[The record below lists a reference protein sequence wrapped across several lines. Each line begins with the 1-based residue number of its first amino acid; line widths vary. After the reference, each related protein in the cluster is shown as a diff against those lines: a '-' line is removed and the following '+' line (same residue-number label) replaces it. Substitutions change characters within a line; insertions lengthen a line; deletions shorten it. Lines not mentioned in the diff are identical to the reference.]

1 MRSTVVSA
9 KTVEEC
15 VNKALD
21 KLQANRNEVNIEV
34 INEAKQGFLGL
45 FGAKDAVVRVSLKDD
60 VKEKGTGD
68 FVKNILNSDSNSV
81 ETEQK
86 EDTKVIKDKKIVEEV
101 EETKSTEDDKEE
113 IVEKSVKPEKPAKPV
128 EPVEPTKPVK
138 PAKPVEAE
146 EVPVEAEEVKETEE
160 VVKSEETEEQQDTE
174 PDVTIDRNDELFIT
188 SKNFL
193 KQMIEDMGIDCD
205 IESRTEGNMIKFN
218 IMCSE
223 ESDIGIIIGKRGET
237 LDSLQYIVNL
247 VTNRNS
253 DTYIRVILDC
263 NQYRSKRERSLQKL
277 ARRLADKA
285 VQTGRDIK
293 LEPMNPYERRII
305 HTYLQNDEKV
315 NTFSQGNEP
324 NRRVIIKRK

>member
-1 MRSTVVSA
+1 MRSTVISA

-60 VKEKGTGD
+60 VKEKGTDD

-86 EDTKVIKDKKIVEEV
+86 EDTNVIKDKKVVEEV
-101 EETKSTEDDKEE
+101 VEEKVSE
-113 IVEKSVKPEKPAKPV
+113 KPEENKAS
-128 EPVEPTKPVK
+128 EPQETC
-138 PAKPVEAE
+138 
-146 EVPVEAEEVKETEE
+146 EVDDNETEE
-160 VVKSEETEEQQDTE
+160 SVTEAVEEETVEETQPEVSINRD
-174 PDVTIDRNDELFIT
+174 DELFIT

-205 IESRTEGNMIKFN
+205 IESRTDGNMIKFN
-218 IMCSE
+218 ILCSQ

-305 HTYLQNDEKV
+305 HTYLQNDENV

>member
-1 MRSTVVSA
+1 MRSTVISA

-60 VKEKGTGD
+60 VKEKGTDD

-86 EDTKVIKDKKIVEEV
+86 EDTKVIEDKKVVEEV

-113 IVEKSVKPEKPAKPV
+113 IVEKSVKPEKP
-128 EPVEPTKPVK
+128 
-138 PAKPVEAE
+138 VEAE
-146 EVPVEAEEVKETEE
+146 EAKDTEE
-160 VVKSEETEEQQDTE
+160 AVKSEETEEEQDTE

-218 IMCSE
+218 ILCSQ

>member
-86 EDTKVIKDKKIVEEV
+86 EDTKVIEDKKIVEEV
-101 EETKSTEDDKEE
+101 EKTEPTEADNEE
-113 IVEKSVKPEKPAKPV
+113 IVEESVE
-128 EPVEPTKPVK
+128 
-138 PAKPVEAE
+138 PAKPVEA
-146 EVPVEAEEVKETEE
+146 EE
-160 VVKSEETEEQQDTE
+160 VVKSEETEEEQDNE

-218 IMCSE
+218 ILCSQ

-247 VTNRNS
+247 VTNRNA

-263 NQYRSKRERSLQKL
+263 NQYRSKREISLQKL

>member
-1 MRSTVVSA
+1 MRSTVISA

-86 EDTKVIKDKKIVEEV
+86 EDTKVIEDKKIVEEV
-101 EETKSTEDDKEE
+101 KTEPTEDDKEE
-113 IVEKSVKPEKPAKPV
+113 IVEKSVKPEKPEK
-128 EPVEPTKPVK
+128 
-138 PAKPVEAE
+138 
-146 EVPVEAEEVKETEE
+146 PVEAEEVKETEE
-160 VVKSEETEEQQDTE
+160 AVKSEETEEEQDTE

-263 NQYRSKRERSLQKL
+263 NQYRFKRERSLQKL

-285 VQTGRDIK
+285 IQTGRDIK

>member
-1 MRSTVVSA
+1 MRSTVISA

-86 EDTKVIKDKKIVEEV
+86 EDTKVIEDKKIVEEV
-101 EETKSTEDDKEE
+101 KTEPTEDDKEE

-128 EPVEPTKPVK
+128 E
-138 PAKPVEAE
+138 
-146 EVPVEAEEVKETEE
+146 AEEVKETEE
-160 VVKSEETEEQQDTE
+160 AVKSEETEEEQDTE

>member
-1 MRSTVVSA
+1 MRSTVISA

-86 EDTKVIKDKKIVEEV
+86 EDTKVIEDKKIVEEV
-101 EETKSTEDDKEE
+101 EKTEPTEADNEE
-113 IVEKSVKPEKPAKPV
+113 IVEESV
-128 EPVEPTKPVK
+128 EPE
-138 PAKPVEAE
+138 KPVEAE
-146 EVPVEAEEVKETEE
+146 EVVETEE
-160 VVKSEETEEQQDTE
+160 AVKSEETEEEQDTE

-247 VTNRNS
+247 VTNRNA

-285 VQTGRDIK
+285 IQTGRDIK

>member
-86 EDTKVIKDKKIVEEV
+86 EDTKVIEDKKIVEEV
-101 EETKSTEDDKEE
+101 KTEPTEDDKEE
-113 IVEKSVKPEKPAKPV
+113 IVEK
-128 EPVEPTKPVK
+128 

-146 EVPVEAEEVKETEE
+146 EAKETEE
-160 VVKSEETEEQQDTE
+160 AVKSEETEEEQE
-174 PDVTIDRNDELFIT
+174 AESDVTIDRNDELFIT

-247 VTNRNS
+247 VTNRNA

-285 VQTGRDIK
+285 IQTGRDIK

-305 HTYLQNDEKV
+305 HTYLQNDENV

>member
-86 EDTKVIKDKKIVEEV
+86 EDTKVIEDKKIVEEV
-101 EETKSTEDDKEE
+101 EKTEPTEADNEE
-113 IVEKSVKPEKPAKPV
+113 IVEESVE
-128 EPVEPTKPVK
+128 
-138 PAKPVEAE
+138 PAKPVEA
-146 EVPVEAEEVKETEE
+146 EE
-160 VVKSEETEEQQDTE
+160 VVKSEETEEEQE
-174 PDVTIDRNDELFIT
+174 AEADVTIDRNDVLFIT

-218 IMCSE
+218 ILCSQ

-247 VTNRNS
+247 VTNRNA

-263 NQYRSKRERSLQKL
+263 NQYRSKREISLQKL

-293 LEPMNPYERRII
+293 LEPMNPYERRI
-305 HTYLQNDEKV
+305 
-315 NTFSQGNEP
+315 
-324 NRRVIIKRK
+324 

>member
-1 MRSTVVSA
+1 MRSTVISA

-86 EDTKVIKDKKIVEEV
+86 EDTKVIEDKKIVEEV
-101 EETKSTEDDKEE
+101 KTELTEDDNEE
-113 IVEKSVKPEKPAKPV
+113 IVEESVE
-128 EPVEPTKPVK
+128 

-146 EVPVEAEEVKETEE
+146 EVVETEE
-160 VVKSEETEEQQDTE
+160 AVKSEETEEEQE
-174 PDVTIDRNDELFIT
+174 AESDVTIDRNDELFIT

-247 VTNRNS
+247 VTNRNA

-305 HTYLQNDEKV
+305 HTYLQNDENV

>member
-1 MRSTVVSA
+1 MRSTVISA

-34 INEAKQGFLGL
+34 IDEPKQGFLGL

-60 VKEKGTGD
+60 VKEKGTDD

-86 EDTKVIKDKKIVEEV
+86 EDRKVVEDKKVVEEV
-101 EETKSTEDDKEE
+101 EETKSTEDDNDE
-113 IVEKSVKPEKPAKPV
+113 IVETVEIEETVETVETEDVKDSEESKQ
-128 EPVEPTKPVK
+128 ESEQ
-138 PAKPVEAE
+138 EAE
-146 EVPVEAEEVKETEE
+146 
-160 VVKSEETEEQQDTE
+160 SEES
-174 PDVTIDRNDELFIT
+174 DVTIDRNDELFIT

-218 IMCSE
+218 ILCSQ

-247 VTNRNS
+247 VTNRNA

-285 VQTGRDIK
+285 IQTGRDIK

-305 HTYLQNDEKV
+305 HTYLQNDENV

>member
-1 MRSTVVSA
+1 MRSTVISA

-34 INEAKQGFLGL
+34 IDEPKQGFLGL

-60 VKEKGTGD
+60 VKEKGTDD

-86 EDTKVIKDKKIVEEV
+86 EDRKVVEDKKVVEEV
-101 EETKSTEDDKEE
+101 EETKSTEDDNDE
-113 IVEKSVKPEKPAKPV
+113 IVETVEIEETVETVETEDVKDSEEFKQ
-128 EPVEPTKPVK
+128 ESEQ
-138 PAKPVEAE
+138 EAE
-146 EVPVEAEEVKETEE
+146 
-160 VVKSEETEEQQDTE
+160 SEE

-218 IMCSE
+218 ILCSQ

-247 VTNRNS
+247 VTNRNA

-285 VQTGRDIK
+285 IQTGRDIK

-305 HTYLQNDEKV
+305 HTYLQNDENV

>member
-86 EDTKVIKDKKIVEEV
+86 EDTKVIEDKKIVEEV

-113 IVEKSVKPEKPAKPV
+113 IVEKSVEPAK
-128 EPVEPTKPVK
+128 PVEPTKPV
-138 PAKPVEAE
+138 EAE
-146 EVPVEAEEVKETEE
+146 EAEES
-160 VVKSEETEEQQDTE
+160 VKSEETEEEQE
-174 PDVTIDRNDELFIT
+174 AESDVTIDRNDELFIT

-218 IMCSE
+218 IICSQ

-247 VTNRNS
+247 VTNRNA

>member
-1 MRSTVVSA
+1 MRSTVISA

-15 VNKALD
+15 VDKALD

-86 EDTKVIKDKKIVEEV
+86 EDTKVIEDKKIVEEV
-101 EETKSTEDDKEE
+101 KTEPTEADNEE
-113 IVEKSVKPEKPAKPV
+113 IVEESVEPEK
-128 EPVEPTKPVK
+128 PVEPTKPVK

-146 EVPVEAEEVKETEE
+146 EAKETEE
-160 VVKSEETEEQQDTE
+160 VVKSEETEEEQE
-174 PDVTIDRNDELFIT
+174 AESDVTIDRNDELFIT

-247 VTNRNS
+247 VTNRNA

>member
-1 MRSTVVSA
+1 MRSTVISA

-86 EDTKVIKDKKIVEEV
+86 EDTKVIEDKKVVEEV
-101 EETKSTEDDKEE
+101 EETKSTKDDKEE
-113 IVEKSVKPEKPAKPV
+113 IVEKSVKPEKP
-128 EPVEPTKPVK
+128 
-138 PAKPVEAE
+138 
-146 EVPVEAEEVKETEE
+146 VEAEEVKETEE
-160 VVKSEETEEQQDTE
+160 AVKSEETEEEQE
-174 PDVTIDRNDELFIT
+174 AESDVTIDRNDELFIT

-285 VQTGRDIK
+285 IQTGRDIK

>member
-1 MRSTVVSA
+1 MRSTVISA

-34 INEAKQGFLGL
+34 IDEPKQGFLGL

-60 VKEKGTGD
+60 VKEKGTDD

-86 EDTKVIKDKKIVEEV
+86 EDRKVVEDKKVVEEV
-101 EETKSTEDDKEE
+101 EETKSTEDDNDE
-113 IVEKSVKPEKPAKPV
+113 IVETV
-128 EPVEPTKPVK
+128 EI
-138 PAKPVEAE
+138 E
-146 EVPVEAEEVKETEE
+146 ETVETEE
-160 VVKSEETEEQQDTE
+160 TEDVKDAEESKQESEQEAESEES
-174 PDVTIDRNDELFIT
+174 DVTIDRNDELFIT

-218 IMCSE
+218 ILCSQ

-247 VTNRNS
+247 VTNRNA

-285 VQTGRDIK
+285 IQTGRDIK

-305 HTYLQNDEKV
+305 HTYLQNDENV

>member
-60 VKEKGTGD
+60 VKEKGTDD
-68 FVKNILNSDSNSV
+68 FVKNILNSDSDSV
-81 ETEQK
+81 ETEKK

-113 IVEKSVKPEKPAKPV
+113 IVEKSVKPAK
-128 EPVEPTKPVK
+128 
-138 PAKPVEAE
+138 
-146 EVPVEAEEVKETEE
+146 PVEAEEVKETEE
-160 VVKSEETEEQQDTE
+160 AVKSEETEEEQDTE

>member
-1 MRSTVVSA
+1 MRSTVISA

-60 VKEKGTGD
+60 VKEKGTDD

-113 IVEKSVKPEKPAKPV
+113 IVEKSVKPEKPV
-128 EPVEPTKPVK
+128 EPVEPTKPV
-138 PAKPVEAE
+138 EAE
-146 EVPVEAEEVKETEE
+146 EA
-160 VVKSEETEEQQDTE
+160 VKSEETEEEQDTE

>member
-60 VKEKGTGD
+60 VKEKGTDD

-86 EDTKVIKDKKIVEEV
+86 EDTKVIEDKKIVEEV
-101 EETKSTEDDKEE
+101 KTEPTEDDKEE
-113 IVEKSVKPEKPAKPV
+113 IVEEPVETAKPV
-128 EPVEPTKPVK
+128 ESKEVK
-138 PAKPVEAE
+138 DAEEAE
-146 EVPVEAEEVKETEE
+146 EA
-160 VVKSEETEEQQDTE
+160 VKSEETEEEQDTE

>member
-86 EDTKVIKDKKIVEEV
+86 EDTKVIEDKKIVEEV
-101 EETKSTEDDKEE
+101 KTELTEDDNEE
-113 IVEKSVKPEKPAKPV
+113 IVEESVE
-128 EPVEPTKPVK
+128 

-146 EVPVEAEEVKETEE
+146 EVVETEE
-160 VVKSEETEEQQDTE
+160 AVKSEETEEEQE
-174 PDVTIDRNDELFIT
+174 AESDVTIDRNDELFIT

-247 VTNRNS
+247 VTNRNA

>member
-86 EDTKVIKDKKIVEEV
+86 EDTKVIEDKKIVEEV
-101 EETKSTEDDKEE
+101 EKTEPTEADNEE
-113 IVEKSVKPEKPAKPV
+113 IVEESVE
-128 EPVEPTKPVK
+128 
-138 PAKPVEAE
+138 PAKPVEA
-146 EVPVEAEEVKETEE
+146 EE
-160 VVKSEETEEQQDTE
+160 VVKSEETEEEQDNE

-188 SKNFL
+188 SKIFL

-247 VTNRNS
+247 VTNRNA

>member
-86 EDTKVIKDKKIVEEV
+86 EDTKVIEDKKIVEEV
-101 EETKSTEDDKEE
+101 EETESTQDDNDE
-113 IVEKSVKPEKPAKPV
+113 IVEIEETVEKEEV
-128 EPVEPTKPVK
+128 TEESEESEQ
-138 PAKPVEAE
+138 EAE
-146 EVPVEAEEVKETEE
+146 ESEEISKEAE
-160 VVKSEETEEQQDTE
+160 S
-174 PDVTIDRNDELFIT
+174 DVTIDRDDELFIT

>member
-1 MRSTVVSA
+1 MRSTVISA

-34 INEAKQGFLGL
+34 IDEPKQGFLGL

-86 EDTKVIKDKKIVEEV
+86 EDTKVIEDKKIVEEV
-101 EETKSTEDDKEE
+101 KTEPTEDDKEE

-128 EPVEPTKPVK
+128 EPVEPTKPVEPEK
-138 PAKPVEAE
+138 
-146 EVPVEAEEVKETEE
+146 PVEAEEVKETEE
-160 VVKSEETEEQQDTE
+160 AVKSEETEEEQDTE

-218 IMCSE
+218 ILCSQ

-247 VTNRNS
+247 VTNRNA

-285 VQTGRDIK
+285 IQTGRDIK

>member
-86 EDTKVIKDKKIVEEV
+86 EDTKVIEDKKIVEEV
-101 EETKSTEDDKEE
+101 EETKPTEADNDE
-113 IVEKSVKPEKPAKPV
+113 IVEESVEK
-128 EPVEPTKPVK
+128 
-138 PAKPVEAE
+138 E
-146 EVPVEAEEVKETEE
+146 ETVETEE
-160 VVKSEETEEQQDTE
+160 VAETEEAVKSEEIEEEQE
-174 PDVTIDRNDELFIT
+174 AESDVTIDRNDELFIT

>member
-1 MRSTVVSA
+1 MRSTVISA

-34 INEAKQGFLGL
+34 IDEPKQGFLGL

-60 VKEKGTGD
+60 VKEKGTDD

-86 EDTKVIKDKKIVEEV
+86 EDTKVIEDKKIVEEV

-113 IVEKSVKPEKPAKPV
+113 IVEKSAKPV
-128 EPVEPTKPVK
+128 EPVEPTKP
-138 PAKPVEAE
+138 AK
-146 EVPVEAEEVKETEE
+146 PVEAEEVKETEE
-160 VVKSEETEEQQDTE
+160 AVKSEETEEEQE
-174 PDVTIDRNDELFIT
+174 AESDVTIDRNDELFIT

-247 VTNRNS
+247 VTNRNA

-285 VQTGRDIK
+285 IQTGRDIK

>member
-1 MRSTVVSA
+1 MRSTVISA

-34 INEAKQGFLGL
+34 IDEPKQGFLGL

-60 VKEKGTGD
+60 VKEKGTDD

-86 EDTKVIKDKKIVEEV
+86 EDRKVIEDKKVVEEV
-101 EETKSTEDDKEE
+101 KPETTVDDKEE
-113 IVEKSVKPEKPAKPV
+113 IVEESVKPV
-128 EPVEPTKPVK
+128 EPVKPEEPEKAEKAEQKT
-138 PAKPVEAE
+138 EAD
-146 EVPVEAEEVKETEE
+146 VT
-160 VVKSEETEEQQDTE
+160 
-174 PDVTIDRNDELFIT
+174 DVTIDRNDELFIT

-205 IESRTEGNMIKFN
+205 IESRTEKNMIKFN
-218 IMCSE
+218 ILCAQ

-305 HTYLQNDEKV
+305 HTYLQNDENV

>member
-1 MRSTVVSA
+1 MRSTVISA

-21 KLQANRNEVNIEV
+21 KLQANKNEVNIEV

-86 EDTKVIKDKKIVEEV
+86 EDTKVIEDKKIVEEV
-101 EETKSTEDDKEE
+101 EETKPTEDDKEE
-113 IVEKSVKPEKPAKPV
+113 IVEKSVKP
-128 EPVEPTKPVK
+128 
-138 PAKPVEAE
+138 AKPVEAE
-146 EVPVEAEEVKETEE
+146 EAKETEE
-160 VVKSEETEEQQDTE
+160 AVKSEETEEEQDTE

>member
-60 VKEKGTGD
+60 VKEKGTDD

-86 EDTKVIKDKKIVEEV
+86 EDTKVIEDKKIVEEV
-101 EETKSTEDDKEE
+101 KTEPTEDDKEE
-113 IVEKSVKPEKPAKPV
+113 IVEKSVKPAK
-128 EPVEPTKPVK
+128 
-138 PAKPVEAE
+138 
-146 EVPVEAEEVKETEE
+146 PVEAEEVKETEE
-160 VVKSEETEEQQDTE
+160 AVKSEETEEVKETEEAVKSEETEEEQDTE

>member
-101 EETKSTEDDKEE
+101 EETKSTEADNEE
-113 IVEKSVKPEKPAKPV
+113 IVEESE
-128 EPVEPTKPVK
+128 K

-146 EVPVEAEEVKETEE
+146 EVVETEE
-160 VVKSEETEEQQDTE
+160 AVKSEETEEEQE
-174 PDVTIDRNDELFIT
+174 AESDVTIDRNDELFIT

-247 VTNRNS
+247 VTNRNA

-285 VQTGRDIK
+285 IQTGRDIK

>member
-86 EDTKVIKDKKIVEEV
+86 EDTKVIEDKKVVEEV

-113 IVEKSVKPEKPAKPV
+113 IVEKSVKPEKPV
-128 EPVEPTKPVK
+128 EPVEPTKPV
-138 PAKPVEAE
+138 
-146 EVPVEAEEVKETEE
+146 EAEEVKEAEE
-160 VVKSEETEEQQDTE
+160 AVKSEETEEEQDNE

-247 VTNRNS
+247 VTNRNA

-285 VQTGRDIK
+285 IQTGRDIK

>member
-1 MRSTVVSA
+1 MRSTVISA

-86 EDTKVIKDKKIVEEV
+86 EDTKVIEDKKIVEEV
-101 EETKSTEDDKEE
+101 KTEPTEDDKEE
-113 IVEKSVKPEKPAKPV
+113 IVEEPVETAKPV
-128 EPVEPTKPVK
+128 ESKEVK
-138 PAKPVEAE
+138 DAE
-146 EVPVEAEEVKETEE
+146 EA
-160 VVKSEETEEQQDTE
+160 VKSEETEEEQE
-174 PDVTIDRNDELFIT
+174 AESDVTIDRNDELFIT

-285 VQTGRDIK
+285 IQTGRDIK

>member
-86 EDTKVIKDKKIVEEV
+86 EDTKVITKVIEDKKIVEEV
-101 EETKSTEDDKEE
+101 EKTEPTEADNEE
-113 IVEKSVKPEKPAKPV
+113 IVEKSVE
-128 EPVEPTKPVK
+128 PVK
-138 PAKPVEAE
+138 PAKPVESAKPAK
-146 EVPVEAEEVKETEE
+146 PVEAKETEE
-160 VVKSEETEEQQDTE
+160 AVKSEETEEEQDTE

>member
-1 MRSTVVSA
+1 MRSTVISA

-86 EDTKVIKDKKIVEEV
+86 EDTKVIEDKKIVEEV
-101 EETKSTEDDKEE
+101 KTELTEDDNEE
-113 IVEKSVKPEKPAKPV
+113 IVEESVEPAK
-128 EPVEPTKPVK
+128 
-138 PAKPVEAE
+138 
-146 EVPVEAEEVKETEE
+146 PVEAEEVKETEE
-160 VVKSEETEEQQDTE
+160 AVKSEETEEEQDTE

>member
-1 MRSTVVSA
+1 MRSTVISA

-86 EDTKVIKDKKIVEEV
+86 EDTKVIEDKKVVEEV
-101 EETKSTEDDKEE
+101 KTEPTEDDKEE
-113 IVEKSVKPEKPAKPV
+113 IVEKSVETAKPV
-128 EPVEPTKPVK
+128 ESKEVK
-138 PAKPVEAE
+138 DAE
-146 EVPVEAEEVKETEE
+146 ES
-160 VVKSEETEEQQDTE
+160 VKSEETEEEQDTE

-285 VQTGRDIK
+285 IQTGRDIK

>member
-1 MRSTVVSA
+1 MRSTVISA

-113 IVEKSVKPEKPAKPV
+113 IVEKSVE
-128 EPVEPTKPVK
+128 

-146 EVPVEAEEVKETEE
+146 EVVETEE
-160 VVKSEETEEQQDTE
+160 AVKSEETEEEQE
-174 PDVTIDRNDELFIT
+174 AESDVTIDRNDELFIT

-285 VQTGRDIK
+285 IQTGRDIK

>member
-1 MRSTVVSA
+1 MRSTVISA

-86 EDTKVIKDKKIVEEV
+86 EDTKVIEDKKIVEEV

-113 IVEKSVKPEKPAKPV
+113 IVEKSVETV
-128 EPVEPTKPVK
+128 ESEEVTEV
-138 PAKPVEAE
+138 AEAE
-146 EVPVEAEEVKETEE
+146 EA
-160 VVKSEETEEQQDTE
+160 VKSEQTEEEQE
-174 PDVTIDRNDELFIT
+174 AESDVTIDRNDELFTT

-253 DTYIRVILDC
+253 DTDIRVICDC

-305 HTYLQNDEKV
+305 HTYLQNDENV

>member
-1 MRSTVVSA
+1 MRSTVISA

-34 INEAKQGFLGL
+34 IDEPKQGFLGL

-60 VKEKGTGD
+60 VKEKGTDD

-86 EDTKVIKDKKIVEEV
+86 EDTKVIEDKKVVEEV
-101 EETKSTEDDKEE
+101 EETEPTEDDKEE
-113 IVEKSVKPEKPAKPV
+113 IVEESVETV
-128 EPVEPTKPVK
+128 ES
-138 PAKPVEAE
+138 E
-146 EVPVEAEEVKETEE
+146 EVTEVEES
-160 VVKSEETEEQQDTE
+160 VKSEETEEEQE
-174 PDVTIDRNDELFIT
+174 AESNVTIDRNDELFIT

-218 IMCSE
+218 ILCSQ

-247 VTNRNS
+247 VTNRNA

>member
-101 EETKSTEDDKEE
+101 KTEPTEDDKEE
-113 IVEKSVKPEKPAKPV
+113 IVE
-128 EPVEPTKPVK
+128 EPVET
-138 PAKPVEAE
+138 VESGEVTEVTEVAE
-146 EVPVEAEEVKETEE
+146 VEEA
-160 VVKSEETEEQQDTE
+160 VKSEETEEEQDNE

>member
-1 MRSTVVSA
+1 MRSTVISA

-86 EDTKVIKDKKIVEEV
+86 EDTKVIEDKKIVEEV

-113 IVEKSVKPEKPAKPV
+113 IVEKSAKPV
-128 EPVEPTKPVK
+128 EPVEPTKP
-138 PAKPVEAE
+138 AK
-146 EVPVEAEEVKETEE
+146 PVEAEEVKETEE
-160 VVKSEETEEQQDTE
+160 AVKSEETEEEQE
-174 PDVTIDRNDELFIT
+174 AESDVTIDRNDELFIT

-247 VTNRNS
+247 VTNRNA

-285 VQTGRDIK
+285 IQTGRDIK

>member
-86 EDTKVIKDKKIVEEV
+86 EDTKVIEDKKIVEEV
-101 EETKSTEDDKEE
+101 KTELTEDDNEE
-113 IVEKSVKPEKPAKPV
+113 IVEESVE
-128 EPVEPTKPVK
+128 

-146 EVPVEAEEVKETEE
+146 EVVETEE
-160 VVKSEETEEQQDTE
+160 VVKSEETEEEQEAE